1 MVRIEGIAA
10 HPELIETVARWQF
23 GEWGHLEP
31 EDSLEARIAYLGRQ
45 AANPGRI
52 PMTFV
57 ALDDDEL
64 LGSASAVEDD
74 MGTHPELTP
83 WLASVYVKP
92 EARGRGVASALVRR
106 VMQEVTALGTTR
118 LYLYTESARGLYE
131 KLGWRAIGEEWFEES
146 DVTIMAIDLVPGVT
160 PAGET

>member
-1 MVRIEGIAA
+1 MRIESIAA
-10 HPELIETVARWQF
+10 HPEPIETMARWQF

-31 EDSLEARIAYLGRQ
+31 GDSLEARIAYLRRQ
-45 AANPGRI
+45 ATNPGRI

-57 ALDDDEL
+57 ALDDDEP
-64 LGSASAVEDD
+64 LGSASAVEHD
-74 MGTHPELTP
+74 MSTHPELTP

-92 EARGRGVASALVRR
+92 EARGRGVASALVQR
-106 VMQEVTALGTTR
+106 VMQEVAALGTMR

-131 KLGWRAIGEEWFEES
+131 KLGWHAIGEEWFEGA
-146 DVTIMAIDLVPGVT
+146 DVTIMAIDLVPGVA